1 MNSSSISN
9 GVVCYNETTE
19 GSRAVYIC
27 DDGYNLMEG
36 NEATRVCQSDGN
48 WNGSI
53 PKCIPGT
60 QGVAVNFIHFVFIAS
75 TYLLV
80 FFWHFCIIGVVGSCT

>member
-9 GVVCYNETTE
+9 GVVCYNGTTE
-19 GSRAVYIC
+19 WSRAVYVC
-27 DDGYNLMEG
+27 NGGYNLMEG

-60 QGVAVNFIHFVFIAS
+60 QSVAVNFIHFVFSSINIF
-75 TYLLV
+75 V
-80 FFWHFCIIGVVGSCT
+80 FFFGISVS